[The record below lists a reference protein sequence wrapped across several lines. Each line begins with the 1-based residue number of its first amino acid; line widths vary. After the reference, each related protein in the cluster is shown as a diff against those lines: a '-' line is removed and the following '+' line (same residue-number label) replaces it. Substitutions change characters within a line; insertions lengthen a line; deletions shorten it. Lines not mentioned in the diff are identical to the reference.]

1 MNTSLKK
8 VIWIILCG
16 ILVLS
21 TVIARFQLR
30 RGKTLQ
36 QEVADTRRMLREQGF
51 KTELA
56 DFNVTTDPLTR
67 TRAAALTVFENWLL
81 LGAFGGELDF
91 LPRVSD
97 GTASVVWKLDAL
109 PIGHGVLQWPGLH
122 AVLDTNREALDAAC
136 AAAVS
141 GPIRFDVN
149 FRDFD
154 SHVAQHLLPLRYLSL
169 NLSDRVMLE
178 LHDGNLDAAWT
189 NLLSATR
196 LATEWEPDPAAVS
209 HQIHSML
216 TEVAFQDGWQALQN
230 RNWPDQKLAALQQEW
245 AAANFFTNVPEANA
259 LSRLQAVPICRSLSQ
274 RKAFFSFSFPRFA
287 GQAIRHP
294 SAAFS
299 EFKDQINIMRYRGN
313 EALID
318 EKNLLL
324 LFRDRELEVRQATQS
339 PTWAEMRAQPGVTNL
354 IAFHSIC
361 REMMVDVKSCQ
372 QFECMVCAYAA
383 RAEAQRRIIVTAIAL
398 ERYRG
403 KHGAYPAT
411 LDSLA
416 PEFLKGVPVDFM
428 DGQPLRYRLTNDGHF
443 VLYSVGLDCVDDGGK
458 LPLSG
463 APIIPTDDD
472 ENYIAPTNVDIVWP
486 RPAVP

>member
-1 MNTSLKK
+1 MKSDLKK

-16 ILVLS
+16 VVVLS
-21 TVIARFQLR
+21 IVTALLQSR
-30 RGKTLQ
+30 RGKNME
-36 QEVADTRRMLREQGF
+36 QEVADIRQAMREQGF
-51 KTELA
+51 KTEFA
-56 DFNVTTDPLTR
+56 DFDVMTDPAMR
-67 TRAAALTVFENWLL
+67 TRAAALTVFENWLE
-81 LGAFGGELDF
+81 LGASGRELDF

-97 GTASVVWKLDAL
+97 DTASIVWKQDAL
-109 PIGHGVLQWPGLH
+109 PIGHGVLQWSGLH
-122 AVLDTNREALDAAC
+122 AVLDTNRETLDAAC
-136 AAAVS
+136 SAAVS
-141 GPIRFDVN
+141 GPIRFDV
-149 FRDFD
+149 DFGDWD
-154 SHVAQHLLPLRYLSL
+154 SHLANHLLPLRYLSL

-178 LHDGNLDAAWT
+178 LHDGSLDAAWT

-196 LATEWEPDPAAVS
+196 LATEWDPDPASVS

-230 RNWPDQKLAALQQEW
+230 RNWPDQRLAALQREW
-245 AAANFFTNVPEANA
+245 ASANFFTNVPEVIA
-259 LSRLQAVPICRSLSQ
+259 LSRLEQVSHCRILSQ
-274 RKAFFSFSFPRFA
+274 RKAFLFFSFSRFA
-287 GQAIRHP
+287 GKAIRHP
-294 SAAFS
+294 AAAFS
-299 EFKDQINIMRYRGN
+299 EFKDQVNIMRYHGN

-324 LFRDRELEVRQATQS
+324 LFRDRELEVRHATQS

-361 REMMVDVKSCQ
+361 REMMDSVKSCQ
-372 QFECMVCAYAA
+372 QFECMMCAFAA

-416 PEFLKGVPVDFM
+416 PEFLKAVPVDFM
-428 DGQPLRYRLTNDGHF
+428 DGQPLRYQLTNDSHF

-472 ENYIAPTNVDIVWP
+472 ESCVAPTNVDIVWP
-486 RPAVP
+486 RPAAR